1 MSREMR
7 VGIAILAAIV
17 FLGTLVFISGG
28 RSLRQQGY
36 KLEVEFVDAMGLS
49 RGAPVLVSGI
59 EAGRVSDLR
68 LLDRGVLVELE
79 IREGMSIPVDSGF
92 SIDMGGLLGEPRVNV
107 KRGISEDYM
116 KPGDKGKGEIPPTFD
131 EVFAGAI
138 QSLEEIESTFRSVKD
153 FLSDLSKTTV
163 KVETFLSDAGNSVK
177 EASLSIQQLTRHI
190 DAVIEENRENLSATV
205 SKLRDF
211 SVRLD
216 GMTKRFEEE
225 GPSGKDVK
233 SAIQRVDVAA
243 REMESMA
250 VSIRRFMEGEGEEG
264 PPFTMEDVNVLLEKT
279 DRIMSYL
286 DDIEVR
292 ADLAVHGVSSGFS
305 ESDAVLDS
313 YFLFKRKN
321 SPYSLLLGAQD
332 IGDRHGSTAA
342 IGYTTD
348 FARFWAGAVHGY
360 AGTGLAFNDE
370 FSRGPVS
377 VSAQWWDE
385 SGGSWSA
392 ESRFKIGE
400 SWGVF
405 YKYQDRDPEERQ
417 SVGLFYR
424 F

>member
-131 EVFAGAI
+131 EVLAGAI

-348 FARFWAGAVHGY
+348 FARFWAGEVHG
-360 AGTGLAFNDE
+360 
-370 FSRGPVS
+370 
-377 VSAQWWDE
+377 
-385 SGGSWSA
+385 
-392 ESRFKIGE
+392 
-400 SWGVF
+400 
-405 YKYQDRDPEERQ
+405 
-417 SVGLFYR
+417 
-424 F
+424 